1 MPAKSEKQR
10 KFFGAVMGAKKGK
23 QGSSGKAKEVS
34 KEMPEKEVKKF
45 LKTAEEDEQ
54 SITKSMKK
62 NNGSVKF
69 KGPSVK
75 QRKPFP
81 PPVKEHAP
89 KKGKGSYSR
98 RGLTESQDIVKFI
111 DHIIS
116 SDYAT
121 ASKYLNRVVEQK
133 MAKMIQQE
141 LNTPLFTK

>member
-10 KFFGAVMGAKKGK
+10 NFFGAVMGAKKGEK
-23 QGSSGKAKEVS
+23 GSSGKAKEVA
-34 KEMPEKEVKKF
+34 KEMPKKEIKKF

-54 SITKSMKK
+54 SITKSMNK

-69 KGPSVK
+69 KGPKVK

-89 KKGKGSYSR
+89 KKGKGSYNR
-98 RGLTESQDIVKFI
+98 RGIVESQDITRFI
-111 DHIIS
+111 DNLIS
-116 SDYAT
+116 SNYAT
-121 ASKYLNRVVEQK
+121 AAKYLNRIVEQK

>member
-1 MPAKSEKQR
+1 MAS
-10 KFFGAVMGAKKGK
+10 KKVNK
-23 QGSSGKAKEVS
+23 IIT
-34 KEMPEKEVKKF
+34 PR
-45 LKTAEEDEQ
+45 EEDEQ
-54 SITKSMKK
+54 SIIKSMKK

-89 KKGKGSYSR
+89 KKGKGSYNR
-98 RGLTESQDIVKFI
+98 RGLTESRDIIKFI